1 MTHPMRTRGFSL
13 IEVLIASMLVGLA
26 IAALVVANGTFTMAN
41 YAGADLTTAEFLIE
55 QIREMTA
62 MLPVMDPNTMTPP
75 QFGVEADET
84 TVAAYDDVDD
94 FDGVTFSPP
103 VDAART
109 PLPDLA
115 AFTQTITVERLNPS
129 NFDQVEDD
137 SYNSDFFRVTVTI
150 AQSNQPDRPIS
161 TANWVRARY

>member
-62 MLPVMDPNTMTPP
+62 MLPVMEPNATPP
-75 QFGVEADET
+75 QFGAEEAS
-84 TVAAYDDVDD
+84 VAAYDDVDD
-94 FDGVTFSPP
+94 FDGVPFSPP
-103 VDAART
+103 IDAARG

-115 AFTQTITVERLNPS
+115 AFTQSIAVDRLNPS
-129 NFDQVEDD
+129 NFDEVKADTYD
-137 SYNSDFFRVTVTI
+137 SDFFRVTVSIT
-150 AQSNQPDRPIS
+150 QNGRPIS
-161 TANWVRARY
+161 SANWVRARY

>member
-62 MLPVMDPNTMTPP
+62 MLSVMDPSTMTPP
-75 QFGVEADET
+75 QFGVETDEAS
-84 TVAAYDDVDD
+84 VAAYDDVDD

-103 VDAART
+103 IDAARM

-115 AFTQTITVERLNPS
+115 AFTQLITVDRLNPS
-129 NFDQVEDD
+129 NFNEVWADTAA
-137 SYNSDFFRVTVTI
+137 SDFFRVTVSVT
-150 AQSNQPDRPIS
+150 QNGRPIS
-161 TANWVRARY
+161 SANWVRARY